1 MIQQDPKKKQ
11 DEPLVKPDPETTGG
25 HPEEHMDGPISTLV
39 RKVGEAM
46 ASNEDLPDNDGSDE
60 EITKNDKK

>member
-11 DEPLVKPDPETTGG
+11 EEPLIQPDPETTGG

-39 RKVGEAM
+39 RKVGEGM
-46 ASNEDLPDNDGSDE
+46 ASNNDLPDNGEEDADE
-60 EITKNDKK
+60 EKNDKK